1 MIDVFS
7 ASNVKVGGQWMFNIG
22 RLNGGDI
29 QQPSSSLPV
38 DNTGGTSDWFTQ
50 FCIRNKHIEHWTAM
64 SFEGACVFVL
74 VFLSS
79 NGLCSSC
86 DIWAN
91 SGGGDLH
98 WGGQAVSPE
107 CPVCGLQY
115 RLLLQMSGQLLR
127 QWTQLSGEGWVSV
140 SQVNVWTTTTTMAS
154 AVWRRFNVCHKECL
168 DNYYD
173 NGLSC
178 LRKGE
183 CLSQVNVW
191 TTTLTMASAV
201 WRKVSVCVTSKYL
214 DNYCDNGLSCLEKG
228 EWLYYNIPS
237 LIKSLHDEL
246 Q

>member
-1 MIDVFS
+1 
-7 ASNVKVGGQWMFNIG
+7 
-22 RLNGGDI
+22 
-29 QQPSSSLPV
+29 
-38 DNTGGTSDWFTQ
+38 
-50 FCIRNKHIEHWTAM
+50 
-64 SFEGACVFVL
+64 
-74 VFLSS
+74 
-79 NGLCSSC
+79 
-86 DIWAN
+86 
-91 SGGGDLH
+91 
-98 WGGQAVSPE
+98 
-107 CPVCGLQY
+107 
-115 RLLLQMSGQLLR
+115 
-127 QWTQLSGEGWVSV
+127 
-140 SQVNVWTTTTTMAS
+140 MAS
-154 AVWRRFNVCHKECL
+154 AVWRRVNVCHKECL

-201 WRKVSVCVTSKYL
+201 LRKVSVCVTSKYL